1 MVMITEPRVQTMMGG
16 GYAIAQVFIE
26 PTHKIVTILAVYS
39 PHFKKKVEAEQWLTD
54 NTGE

>member
-1 MVMITEPRVQTMMGG
+1 MITEPRVQKLMNGG
-16 GYAIAQVFIE
+16 WVIAQVFIE

-39 PHFKKKVEAEQWLTD
+39 PFFKKKVGAEQWLTD